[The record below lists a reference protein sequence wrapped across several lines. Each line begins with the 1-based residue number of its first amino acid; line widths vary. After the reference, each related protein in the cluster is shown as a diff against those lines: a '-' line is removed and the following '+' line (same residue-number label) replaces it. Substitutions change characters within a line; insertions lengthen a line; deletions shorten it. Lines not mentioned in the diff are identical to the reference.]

1 MTWMFYGLHTRLCL
15 DKQDLIQWMN
25 ERKKDKNAIKC
36 HQKINIHY
44 KSNNVYFAD
53 VPTADH
59 GARC

>member
-1 MTWMFYGLHTRLCL
+1 
-15 DKQDLIQWMN
+15 MN